1 MHGESGEPWA
11 SLGRSIAV
19 PPPGLYSMGAVP
31 ILAFLN
37 LDLLYLQSI
46 PKLTWSSFFLF
57 FFKVFFFLCS
67 INHTVFFQMTKCTL
81 IVCKL
86 DFQLFISNS

>member
-57 FFKVFFFLCS
+57 FFKVFFFFMF
-67 INHTVFFQMTKCTL
+67 N
-81 IVCKL
+81 
-86 DFQLFISNS
+86 

>member
-1 MHGESGEPWA
+1 MGRVVNPGPPWGEALLSPHPHP
-11 SLGRSIAV
+11 R
-19 PPPGLYSMGAVP
+19 PGLYSMGAVP

-57 FFKVFFFLCS
+57 FFKVFFFYVQLTTLS
-67 INHTVFFQMTKCTL
+67 FFK
-81 IVCKL
+81 
-86 DFQLFISNS
+86 